1 MKRPKRDIV
10 FTWLDSS
17 SFSWAVSLARHSASL
32 RWWIR
37 AMNIS
42 EKKNV
47 EIYAIWRILY
57 TYIYICMYVCMYVF
71 EDIWRYLKNDIDGF
85 AKLSQVPL
93 SLFALSLR
101 SRPSCA
107 SFHFFSEVFLV
118 ALPRPRYAQMTR
130 EKCFGFNTAPRFHV
144 ASSWSKWLAVAK
156 RVLPEAWEFER
167 DIPLHCTC
175 HNSGESVQQRE
186 RMINHEKQ
194 EHSSQWS

>member
-1 MKRPKRDIV
+1 M
-10 FTWLDSS
+10 TWLK
-17 SFSWAVSLARHSASL
+17 L
-32 RWWIR
+32 RFVGCQLGEAFGIPEVVNTGYTTFEYLRKEECW
-37 AMNIS
+37 NLCNL
-42 EKKNV
+42 KNF
-47 EIYAIWRILY
+47 I
-57 TYIYICMYVCMYVF
+57 ICMYVCMLYVCIMYVC
-71 EDIWRYLKNDIDGF
+71 IWRYLKNDIDGF

-118 ALPRPRYAQMTR
+118 ALPWPRYAQMTR
-130 EKCFGFNTAPRFHV
+130 EKCFDFNTAPRFHV

-175 HNSGESVQQRE
+175 HNSGGSVQQRE